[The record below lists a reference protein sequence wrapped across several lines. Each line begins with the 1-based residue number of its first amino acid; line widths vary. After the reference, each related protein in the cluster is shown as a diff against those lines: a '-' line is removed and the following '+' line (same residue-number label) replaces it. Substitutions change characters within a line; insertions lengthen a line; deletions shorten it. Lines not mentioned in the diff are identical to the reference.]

1 VHTHIKTLLT
11 TTGTLVLFVVNSV
24 ELHLI
29 AFKHISFGGIS
40 KNFMVTSDIKFVCQA
55 KEDVSFTP

>member
-1 VHTHIKTLLT
+1 M
-11 TTGTLVLFVVNSV
+11 LFVVNSV